1 MKTNNTYLSVMF
13 AGYGHNKV
21 TTTFR
26 GKEVSMITTDTQLTD
41 KYRSDNERT
50 SNAAKREL
58 IRRTRAAYVAT
69 V

>member
-21 TTTFR
+21 ITTLR
-26 GKEVSMITTDTQLTD
+26 GKEVSFITTDTQLTD
-41 KYRSDNERT
+41 KYKSDNERE

-58 IRRTRAAYVAT
+58 IKRCRAANRS
-69 V
+69 